1 MPDKLTRWKPP
12 RPRRRE
18 TKERA
23 HYRTAE
29 WRAKRM
35 RVLVRDAFACKDCG
49 LVVSDREAH
58 ADHVIPLEEGGSDD
72 DSNIVCRCVRCHSRK
87 TIGEQRRRGLL

>member
-1 MPDKLTRWKPP
+1 MPDRLKRWQPP

-29 WRAKRM
+29 WKAKRL
-35 RVLVRDAFACKDCG
+35 RVLVRDAFRCTDCG
-49 LVVSDREAH
+49 MVVSDREAH
-58 ADHVIPLEEGGSDD
+58 ADHVVPLEAGGSDD
-72 DSNIVCRCVRCHSRK
+72 EANIVCRCVRCHGRK
-87 TIGEQRRRGLL
+87 TLAEQRKNGLL